1 MKTETIKGWIHWQ
14 VKKSYQ
20 DSRFIWWPWEHVDDY
35 VMVCPHD
42 ITFVV
47 PETWNPVAVELAQ
60 IEATREQVK
69 QRFTEN
75 MRLLDERVA
84 NLMSIGYAKEVA
96 P

>member
-14 VKKSYQ
+14 PAKSYQ
-20 DSRFIWWPWEHVDDY
+20 EAMFKWWAWEQVDDY

-60 IEATREQVK
+60 IEATREELKK
-69 QRFTEN
+69 QFSEHIR
-75 MRLLDERVA
+75 RLDERVA